1 MYSYKCLSS
10 IQSKDIFHDNDL
22 EILFSLVAEYVWD
35 PVVLDKVCQYLRQFV
50 SDGGIYVD
58 IERGISLGC
67 PLSPLMGALSRFI
80 VATRVG
86 QHTDQFIAE
95 LIANTE
101 GTTNGVLSGFL
112 GMSEQNA
119 TASRIEEYARRWF
132 IWVTKWCSECR
143 VR

>member
-1 MYSYKCLSS
+1 MNELTEGDCWIGMTQTSS
-10 IQSKDIFHDNDL
+10 HGF
-22 EILFSLVAEYVWD
+22 IL
-35 PVVLDKVCQYLRQFV
+35 
-50 SDGGIYVD
+50 
-58 IERGISLGC
+58 
-67 PLSPLMGALSRFI
+67 
-80 VATRVG
+80 ATRVG
-86 QHTDQFIAE
+86 KHTDQFIAE

-132 IWVTKWCSECR
+132 IRVTKWCSECR